1 MSKTPSHAVDLGI
14 EPSIK
19 TVAELRDRL
28 ITAIAENDTVVVSA
42 AKATSIDISVLQLLA
57 SAHKSAGAAGKTI
70 SLHAPN
76 DGALR
81 QALQRSGFVGPAGEP
96 LTREGNFWIPTPAA
110 KDEAA

>member
-1 MSKTPSHAVDLGI
+1 MSKTSSHTVDLGI

-28 ITAIAENDTVVVSA
+28 ITAIAENDKVVVSG
-42 AKATSIDISVLQLLA
+42 AKVTSIDISVLQLLA

-70 SLHAPN
+70 SLNAPK

-81 QALQRSGFVGPAGEP
+81 QALQRSGFVSPAGES
-96 LTREGNFWIPTPAA
+96 LTREGDFWISSPAA

>member
-42 AKATSIDISVLQLLA
+42 NKATSIDISVLQLLA

-96 LTREGNFWIPTPAA
+96 LTREGNFWIHTPAA

>member
-1 MSKTPSHAVDLGI
+1 MSKTHSHTVDLGI

-28 ITAIAENDTVVVSA
+28 ITAIAENDAVVISA
-42 AKATSIDISVLQLLA
+42 TKATSIDISVLQLLA
-57 SAHKSAGAAGKTI
+57 SAHRSAGAAGKPI
-70 SLHAPN
+70 SLHAPK

-81 QALQRSGFVGPAGEP
+81 LALQRSGFVSPGGVP
-96 LTREGNFWIPTPAA
+96 LTREGEFWISTPAA

>member
-1 MSKTPSHAVDLGI
+1 MSKTQSHTVDLGI

-28 ITAIAENDTVVVSA
+28 ITAIAESDTVVISA

-57 SAHKSAGAAGKTI
+57 SAHKSAGAAGKPI
-70 SLHAPN
+70 FLQAPK
-76 DGALR
+76 DGALQ
-81 QALQRSGFVGPAGEP
+81 QALQRSGFVSPAGEP
-96 LTREGNFWIPTPAA
+96 LTREGSFWNPSNAA